1 MYNCIKINVMKKY
14 FWVLVFV
21 LVGMAAQAQ
30 IPAEVE
36 DVLNKC
42 AEKMHNPSGVEM
54 DMNLSVKAVVS
65 FNGTIKMYSK
75 GEKSLAKMRMK
86 VLGREIKT
94 ETGDDGKQVWVYKP
108 AVEEGDKDSV
118 LVYKPSGKNKG
129 EYDLDFELGKEY
141 KKAKMKEKDG
151 RYEITFTDPKDKEM
165 PKKTVMVVNK
175 SDYSFHQMSV
185 KDGVV
190 GFTMTA
196 TKIKYGVND
205 AVFVL
210 DQKKYPNAVI
220 VKKDKPY
227 GK

>member
-1 MYNCIKINVMKKY
+1 MIFI
-14 FWVLVFV
+14 LA
-21 LVGMAAQAQ
+21 GMALRAQ

-36 DVLNKC
+36 EVLNKC

-54 DMNLSVKAVVS
+54 DMNLNVKAVMS
-65 FNGTIKMYSK
+65 FNGTIKMYTK
-75 GEKSLAKMRMK
+75 GEKSLTKMRMK
-86 VLGREIKT
+86 VLGREIRT
-94 ETGDDGKQVWVYKP
+94 ETGSDGKQVWVFKP

-118 LVYKPSGKNKG
+118 LVYKPSGKKKG
-129 EYDLDFELGKEY
+129 EYDLDFEVGNEY
-141 KKAKMKEKDG
+141 KKAKMKEKNG
-151 RYEITFTDPKDKEM
+151 RYEITLSEPKDKEM
-165 PKKTVMVVNK
+165 PKKTTMVVNK
-175 SDYSFHQMSV
+175 SDYTFYQMGV

-220 VKKDKPY
+220 VKKDKPF
-227 GK
+227 GM

>member
-1 MYNCIKINVMKKY
+1 MKKS
-14 FWVLVFV
+14 VLILIFI
-21 LVGMAAQAQ
+21 LAGMALRAQ

-36 DVLNKC
+36 EVLNKC

-54 DMNLSVKAVVS
+54 DMNLNVKAVMS
-65 FNGTIKMYSK
+65 FNGTIKMYTK
-75 GEKSLAKMRMK
+75 GEKSLTKMRMK
-86 VLGREIKT
+86 VLGREIRT
-94 ETGDDGKQVWVYKP
+94 ETGSDGKQVWVFKP

-118 LVYKPSGKNKG
+118 LVYKPSGKKKG
-129 EYDLDFELGKEY
+129 EYDLDFEVGNEY
-141 KKAKMKEKDG
+141 KKAKMKEKNG
-151 RYEITFTDPKDKEM
+151 RYEITLSEPKDKEM
-165 PKKTVMVVNK
+165 PKKTTMVVNK
-175 SDYSFHQMSV
+175 SDYTFYQMGV

-220 VKKDKPY
+220 VKKDKPF
-227 GK
+227 GM

>member
-1 MYNCIKINVMKKY
+1 MKKS
-14 FWVLVFV
+14 VLILVFI
-21 LVGMAAQAQ
+21 LAGMALRAQ

-36 DVLNKC
+36 EVLNKC

-54 DMNLSVKAVVS
+54 DMNLNVKAVMS

-75 GEKSLAKMRMK
+75 GEKSLTKMRMK
-86 VLGREIKT
+86 VLGREIRT
-94 ETGDDGKQVWVYKP
+94 ETGSDGKQVWVFKP

-118 LVYKPSGKNKG
+118 LVYKPSGKKKG
-129 EYDLDFELGKEY
+129 EYDLDFEVGKEY
-141 KKAKMKEKDG
+141 KKAKMKEKNG
-151 RYEITFTDPKDKEM
+151 RYEITFSEPKDKEM
-165 PKKTVMVVNK
+165 PKKTTMVVNK
-175 SDYSFHQMSV
+175 SDYTFYQMGV

-220 VKKDKPY
+220 VKKDKPF
-227 GK
+227 GM